1 MYAREGEL
9 AARVTAALN
18 GNAAIAEPPK
28 QETATKP
35 FSPYL
40 IEVTATVL
48 NIRKGPG
55 TNYAITG
62 TIKNKGV
69 YTIVEAKNGW
79 GKLKSGVGWICLK
92 YTKKK

>member
-1 MYAREGEL
+1 MYAREGDL

-18 GNAAIAEPPK
+18 GNAATTEPSK
-28 QETATKP
+28 QETVAKP

-40 IEVTATVL
+40 VQVTATVL

-62 TIKNKGV
+62 AIKNKGV
-69 YTIVEAKNGW
+69 YTIVEEKNGW

>member
-1 MYAREGEL
+1 MYAREGDL
-9 AARVTAALN
+9 AARVTAALG
-18 GNAAIAEPPK
+18 GNTTSINKPTSTP
-28 QETATKP
+28 TASQS

-62 TIKNKGV
+62 AIKNKGV
-69 YTIVEAKNGW
+69 YTIVEEKN
-79 GKLKSGVGWICLK
+79 GVGWICLK